1 MSISCLHLFALLR
14 RFLLPAALL
23 LGVAQA
29 QAGLVLHYK
38 FDETSGTTVAD
49 SSGSGNTGTLTNM
62 TGSEW
67 TTGSVGGGLSFD
79 GTDDYVQA
87 IGYKGVTGRNARSI
101 ALWIKTSTP
110 SRGLY
115 DWGSTTGPGEN
126 AGRFAGGLLI
136 AEYMNGN
143 KWPHTE
149 TVIDG
154 QWHHMVV
161 TLPLNGIISDTLAY
175 VDGVEAVPNTSGQAG
190 TVNTVSAQD
199 VIVGARFNSTTYFQ
213 GEIDDFRIY
222 DHALSA
228 SEVSALYS
236 GGGAPEPAETF
247 AFLGLLTTAGL
258 GFREWRARRKA
269 TTV

>member
-1 MSISCLHLFALLR
+1 VNASPLYTVALLR
-14 RFLLPAALL
+14 RFLLPAVLL
-23 LGVAQA
+23 LFATQTH
-29 QAGLVLHYK
+29 AGLVLHYA
-38 FDETSGTTVAD
+38 FDETSGTTAAD

-67 TTGSVGGGLSFD
+67 TTGQVGGGLSFD

-115 DWGSTTGPGEN
+115 DWGSTSGAGEN
-126 AGRFAGGLLI
+126 AGRFTGGILI

-143 KWPHTE
+143 KWPTSE
-149 TVIDG
+149 TIIDG
-154 QWHHMVV
+154 QWHHLVV
-161 TLPLNGIISDTLAY
+161 TLPLNGIISDTMAY
-175 VDGVEAVPNTSGQAG
+175 VDGVAAVPTTSGSSG
-190 TVNTVSAQD
+190 TVSTSLAQD
-199 VIVGARFNSTTYFQ
+199 VIVGARFNVTTYFQ

-228 SEVSALYS
+228 SEVSALAA
-236 GGGAPEPAETF
+236 GAGAPEPAETF
-247 AFLGLLTTAGL
+247 AFLGLLTAAGL
-258 GFREWRARRKA
+258 GFREWRFRRKA
-269 TTV
+269 KAA